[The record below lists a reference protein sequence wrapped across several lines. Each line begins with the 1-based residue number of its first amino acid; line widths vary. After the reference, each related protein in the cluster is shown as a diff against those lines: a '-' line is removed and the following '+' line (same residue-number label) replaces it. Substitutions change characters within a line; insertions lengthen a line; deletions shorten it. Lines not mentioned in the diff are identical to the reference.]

1 MINTMT
7 NSNQKKPC
15 EKCKNK
21 QKQTLTEFFS
31 KPQQIFLFAFTFYL
45 FYCGVKETVDMIQWL
60 VN

>member
-1 MINTMT
+1 MT

>member
-1 MINTMT
+1 MT

-60 VN
+60 IN